1 MDENVMKAPS
11 LLDELAGVVR
21 DIEVAES
28 WDCTGDQMRCL
39 DGNGCECVMRGC
51 DRPDVEG
58 DAVDFI
64 RAHHAILAD
73 MAKRLEAAERDSKRL
88 DAIRDNSWDLR
99 CFDMAGGEDIG
110 WEVVGHYMA
119 EPCDRTIVKVYADDP
134 RAAID
139 AATQEGEG

>member
-39 DGNGCECVMRGC
+39 DGSGCECAVRGC

-58 DAVDFI
+58 DAVDFL
-64 RAHHAILAD
+64 RTHHAEIAD
-73 MAKRLEAAERDSKRL
+73 MAKRLEAANAL
-88 DAIRDNSWDLR
+88 LR
-99 CFDMAGGEDIG
+99 NIAGCQWFNREAPATV
-110 WEVVGHYMA
+110 EL
-119 EPCDRTIVKVYADDP
+119 
-134 RAAID
+134 ID
-139 AATQEGEG
+139 AHLSENGHD